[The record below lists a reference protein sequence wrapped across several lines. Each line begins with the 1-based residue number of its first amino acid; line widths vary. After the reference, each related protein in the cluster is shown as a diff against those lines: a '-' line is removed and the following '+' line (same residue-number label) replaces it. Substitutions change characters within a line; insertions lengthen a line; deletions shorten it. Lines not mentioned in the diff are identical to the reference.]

1 MLVYTIAPGVVR
13 TEMSFQSAESQ
24 GGAQAVTDA
33 LAMGEWVP
41 TSDLADL
48 ITYLAGGTCR
58 HLTGATLDVNG
69 ASYLR

>member
-1 MLVYTIAPGVVR
+1 
-13 TEMSFQSAESQ
+13 
-24 GGAQAVTDA
+24 
-33 LAMGEWVP
+33 MGEWVP

-69 ASYLR
+69 ASYLH